1 MSNNPYAYDRV
12 YSAGEM
18 DPYSRQPSA
27 NSPRYGIQRPTYLQP
42 KEVRRM
48 KVIKCPDSSFTYS
61 NMLAVSSSDFDPRT
75 RFVKVNDKFI
85 FNIAPIPSLEGGH
98 IGPTRI
104 QREWGRLSINE
115 EVIVEALSDSVVD
128 ASSNVYLARMDVEL
142 SFLTPSQERVLSLD
156 SEEVS
161 DILKGG
167 FESQIFSLGQPFVF
181 DFRGNN
187 IKGVITGMSGMP
199 LDLLQDLKLGGDTSG
214 SATAGPKSKD
224 STLFGILTSV
234 TTISVSKGT
243 NSLIELKGSSISL
256 KANAII
262 QPDFRFEDLG
272 IGGLDKEFSN
282 IFRRA
287 FASRIFPPDLVD
299 KLGIQHVKGI
309 LLYGPPGTGKTL
321 MARQIGKMLNAVE
334 PIIVS
339 GPEVL
344 NKFVGQSEENV
355 RKLFEPAE
363 KEYREK
369 GDASKLHI
377 IIFDEL
383 DAICKQR
390 GSKNDSTGVGDT
402 VVNQLLAKIDG
413 VDQLNNILIIGMT
426 NRKELIDDA
435 LLRSGR
441 LEVHIEVGLPDEPG
455 RLQIINIH
463 TAKIRENSILDDDV
477 DLAELAALTKNYSGA
492 EIASVVKSA
501 SSYAFYRHIKVESV
515 AELTQDVSDMKI
527 QRQDFIYSLEEVK
540 PAFGIASEEFEQCAT
555 NGIIMFAPHIDELL
569 NTAHLFV
576 EQVQQS
582 KRSPLVSLLLHG
594 PSGSGKTALASKFAQ
609 ESGYP
614 FVKLVSPEN
623 MVGFTDGQRVAAITK
638 VFNDSYKSPLSLV
651 VIDNVE
657 RLLEWVPIGAR
668 FSNTV
673 LQTLLVLIKK
683 QPPKG
688 RRLLVIAT
696 SSERDVLDQMDMAS
710 AFSNEMYVGNIS
722 TLDAVIKVVQNVHLF
737 SEQIEYDRLY
747 DELSRCLDGQSF
759 TIGIKKLLLLIET
772 ARQDPEKLSR
782 FVDEIRRCC

>member
-1 MSNNPYAYDRV
+1 
-12 YSAGEM
+12 
-18 DPYSRQPSA
+18 
-27 NSPRYGIQRPTYLQP
+27 
-42 KEVRRM
+42 M

-61 NMLAVSSSDFDPRT
+61 NVLAVSSSDFSPQT
-75 RFVKVNDKFI
+75 RFVKVNDQFI
-85 FNIAPIPSLEGGH
+85 FNVAPIPSLDAGYV
-98 IGPTRI
+98 GPTRI

-115 EVIVEALSDSVVD
+115 EIIIEALGDSVID
-128 ASSNVYLARMDVEL
+128 ANADVYLGRMDVEI
-142 SFLTPSQERVLSLD
+142 SFLTPNQERVISMD
-156 SEEVS
+156 AEEVS

-167 FESQIFSLGQPFVF
+167 FENQIFSLGQPFVF

-187 IKGVITGMSGMP
+187 IKAVVTGLSGMP
-199 LDLLQDLKLGGDTSG
+199 LDLLQDLKMG
-214 SATAGPKSKD
+214 SDGSDAAKKPKSKN
-224 STLFGILTSV
+224 STLFGMLTSV
-234 TTISVSKGT
+234 TTITVSKAT
-243 NSLIELKGSSISL
+243 NSLIELKGSSVNL

-321 MARQIGKMLNAVE
+321 MARQIGKMLNAVD

-369 GDASKLHI
+369 GDASRLHI

-390 GSKNDSTGVGDT
+390 GSKSDSTGVGDT

-463 TAKIRENSILDDDV
+463 TAKIRENSILDSDV

-515 AELTQDVSDMKI
+515 AELTQDVSAMKI
-527 QRQDFIYSLEEVK
+527 QRQDFINSLEEVK

-555 NGIIMFAPHIDELL
+555 NGIIMFAPHIEELL
-569 NTAHLFV
+569 NKAHLFV

-582 KRSPLVSLLLHG
+582 KRSPLVSILLHG
-594 PSGSGKTALASKFAQ
+594 PSGSGKTALASKIAQ

-623 MVGFTDGQRVAAITK
+623 MVGFTDSQRIAAITK
-638 VFNDSYKSPLSLV
+638 VFNDSYKSPLSLI
-651 VIDNVE
+651 VIDNIE

-688 RRLLVIAT
+688 RRLLVVGT
-696 SSERDVLDQMDMAS
+696 SSEREVLDQMDMAS
-710 AFSNEMYVGNIS
+710 AFSNEVYVGNIS
-722 TLDAVIKVVQNVHLF
+722 TIEAVLKVIQSVHLF
-737 SEQIEYDRLY
+737 NEQIEYDRLY
-747 DELSRCLDGQSF
+747 DELARCLDGQSF

-772 ARQDPEKLSR
+772 ARQDPDRLSR
-782 FVDEIRRCC
+782 FVDEIRGCC

>member
-1 MSNNPYAYDRV
+1 
-12 YSAGEM
+12 
-18 DPYSRQPSA
+18 
-27 NSPRYGIQRPTYLQP
+27 
-42 KEVRRM
+42 
-48 KVIKCPDSSFTYS
+48 
-61 NMLAVSSSDFDPRT
+61 MLAVSSSDFDPRT

>member
-1 MSNNPYAYDRV
+1 
-12 YSAGEM
+12 M
-18 DPYSRQPSA
+18 DPHSRQPSA
-27 NSPRYGIQRPTYLQP
+27 PQSQYGSKRPVYFQP
-42 KEVRRM
+42 GEVRRM

-61 NMLAVSSSDFDPRT
+61 NVLAVSSSDFSPQT
-75 RFVKVNDKFI
+75 RFVKVNDQFI
-85 FNIAPIPSLEGGH
+85 FNVAPIPSLDAGYV
-98 IGPTRI
+98 GPTRI

-115 EVIVEALSDSVVD
+115 EIIIEALGDSVID
-128 ASSNVYLARMDVEL
+128 ASSDVYLGRMDVEI
-142 SFLTPSQERVLSLD
+142 SFLTPNQERVISMD
-156 SEEVS
+156 AEEVS

-167 FESQIFSLGQPFVF
+167 FENQIFSIGQPFVF

-187 IKGVITGMSGMP
+187 IKAVVTGLSGMP
-199 LDLLQDLKLGGDTSG
+199 LDLLQDLKMG
-214 SATAGPKSKD
+214 SDANDAAKKPKSKN
-224 STLFGILTSV
+224 STLFGMLTSV
-234 TTISVSKGT
+234 TTITVSKAT
-243 NSLIELKGSSISL
+243 NSLIELKGSSVNL

-321 MARQIGKMLNAVE
+321 MARQIGKMLNAVD

-369 GDASKLHI
+369 GDASRLHI

-390 GSKNDSTGVGDT
+390 GSKSDSTGVGDT

-463 TAKIRENSILDDDV
+463 TAKIRENSILDSDV

-515 AELTQDVSDMKI
+515 AELTQDVSAMKI
-527 QRQDFIYSLEEVK
+527 QRQDFINSLEEVK

-555 NGIIMFAPHIDELL
+555 NGIIMFAPHIEELL
-569 NTAHLFV
+569 NKAHLFV

-582 KRSPLVSLLLHG
+582 KRSPLVSILLHG
-594 PSGSGKTALASKFAQ
+594 PSGSGKTALASKIAQ

-623 MVGFTDGQRVAAITK
+623 MVGFTDSQRIAAITK
-638 VFNDSYKSPLSLV
+638 VFNDSYKSPLSLI
-651 VIDNVE
+651 VIDNIE

-688 RRLLVIAT
+688 RRLLVVGT
-696 SSERDVLDQMDMAS
+696 SSEREVLDQMDMAS
-710 AFSNEMYVGNIS
+710 AFSNEVYVGNIS
-722 TLDAVIKVVQNVHLF
+722 TIEAVLKVIQSVHLF
-737 SEQIEYDRLY
+737 NEQIEYDRLY
-747 DELSRCLDGQSF
+747 DELARCLDGQSF

-772 ARQDPEKLSR
+772 ARQDPDRLSR
-782 FVDEIRRCC
+782 FVDEIRGCC